1 MMQAPNTTLLTA
13 PQPPSIL
20 AGGRSTPRSA
30 GKPWRYGESIVLTP
44 AGRMG
49 MEQELRRL
57 RDELLP
63 ALATQ
68 LAEAR
73 DDPGTRSDGTELLL
87 VQQELYRGE
96 RRASE
101 LEWLL
106 ASAREVTPPA
116 DGVIA
121 MGSRVEIEDAGE
133 RDIFQ
138 VVDPR
143 EANVGQGRVSIVSPV
158 GHALLG
164 HSVGDQVVVE
174 APVGERWIRIIA
186 VS

>member
-1 MMQAPNTTLLTA
+1 MQAPNTASLTA
-13 PQPPSIL
+13 RRPASIL
-20 AGGRSTPRSA
+20 AGGSGTPRSA
-30 GKPWRYGESIVLTP
+30 RTPWRHGERIVLTP
-44 AGRMG
+44 AGRSSL
-49 MEQELRRL
+49 ELELRRL

-63 ALATQ
+63 ALAMQ

-73 DDPGTRSDGTELLL
+73 DDPGTHSDGTELLL
-87 VQQELYRGE
+87 VQQEVYRGE

-106 ASAREVTPPA
+106 ASAREVTAPA

-133 RDIFQ
+133 RDVFQ

-143 EANVGQGRVSIVSPV
+143 EANVGQGRISIISPV
-158 GHALLG
+158 GQALQG
-164 HSVGDQVVVE
+164 HSAGDQVVVE
-174 APVGERWIRIIA
+174 APVGERCIRIVA